1 MFLTLA
7 DCNVDYTPPTRF
19 VNPSRTIVRVSEVRL
34 SSNIVSPLGSVQ
46 AYQVAVGDISL
57 AICNRRYPY
66 NSENKTLPGSSH
78 LLPKEDLEVKVSG
91 VNIEQ
96 EMNLI
101 TMVTLDSANT
111 LVTCTTRADYS
122 HEPFM
127 IFGFSLGTLCLY
139 GCKDSFA
146 CLLGTFNEWNIYATA
161 LSEES
166 IVSMKARSRKNSCT
180 TMEPLKCD
188 VHLLSD
194 DLGVGGEVKVGDDGQ
209 LKTKEQVQNFQAEHG
224 HENFNLDGYDWMTV
238 DHGWSRQGMECDKLQ
253 PGNEQSAR
261 WYGSDETRE
270 AQDCWHDCD
279 GILEHRKQEHMI
291 QKKGQRTHSPRIIPH
306 HVRIHE
312 VSYPFDQGDMDAATH
327 AGTDRT
333 PPVSIRVLVRELKVR
348 CRFFDG
354 YDWPRF
360 VKKRARASTRQYK
373 FIIDDT
379 FDQQR
384 DAAKSSDANENHIEQ
399 TKDETKSR
407 LMGALLE
414 GVNGS
419 NSHGTFEYSPLP
431 EERAILIRDFAEER
445 RLTRQMNTF
454 LQISLVGVRVRI
466 DTFAESTEHR
476 LASCLD
482 LKIRDLFVA
491 ETISNIKPVKLLGEW
506 FNEIEHP
513 RDSHD
518 GLLMMKMVTWRPV
531 HRITL
536 VNEIVGDEVHAVL
549 HILPL
554 RCYIDQRGLRFA
566 RAFFMSIEENSPLKW
581 AAHLKEPPPPRFTW
595 FKVKACKM
603 KIDYSPEK
611 VDIDALRDGSIVELI
626 NISPIN
632 DMVIGL
638 HSVEVDDK
646 IGFGAVMSEVVS
658 SWIKDI
664 CATQMHKFITNA
676 SAFQP
681 ISSVSGGAADMVIL
695 PWNAIRNGEDVS
707 RAVRN
712 GLSSFGGILVFE
724 ALNTT
729 ARLTSFAAQQLHNV
743 IPASFP
749 SRPQNM
755 PRSVS
760 ETTSHAI
767 ESLARGLDHANYK
780 IVVVPYKVFQD
791 KGARSAAKS
800 VLKGIPIAI
809 MAPLASLNEAVSY
822 TLLGARNTLRPEVR
836 KEDEASQSGLYS
848 NF

>member
-1 MFLTLA
+1 MTLA

-19 VNPSRTIVRVSEVRL
+19 VNPSRTIIRVSEVRI
-34 SSNIVSPLGSVQ
+34 SSNIVSPIGSVQ
-46 AYQVAVGDISL
+46 AYQFTIGDLSL
-57 AICNRRYPY
+57 LICNRRYPY
-66 NSENKTLPGSSH
+66 SSENMTLSGSSH
-78 LLPKEDLEVKVSG
+78 LLSKEDLEVKLSG
-91 VNIEQ
+91 LNIEQ
-96 EMNLI
+96 DMNLI
-101 TMVTLDSANT
+101 TMVTLDSANA
-111 LVTCTTRADYS
+111 LVTCTTRADKS
-122 HEPFM
+122 HEPYM
-127 IFGFSLGTLCLY
+127 ALSLRFGTLCLH

-146 CLLGTFNEWNIYATA
+146 CLLNTFSEWNIYVNG

-166 IVSMKARSRKNSCT
+166 IVSMKTRERKNRSY
-180 TMEPLKCD
+180 TMKPLQ
-188 VHLLSD
+188 SD
-194 DLGVGGEVKVGDDGQ
+194 FSSLRDDHGVGGGVKASDDG
-209 LKTKEQVQNFQAEHG
+209 KMKSKEQVRDSQPQHG
-224 HENFNLDGYDWMTV
+224 HENFDLDGYDWMTV
-238 DHGWSRQGMECDKLQ
+238 DHGWSRQGMETHELQ

-270 AQDCWHDCD
+270 VQDCWHDCD
-279 GILEHRKQEHMI
+279 DVLVHRKQEHVI
-291 QKKGQRTHSPRIIPH
+291 QEKAQRSHTPRIIPH
-306 HVRIHE
+306 HIRIHE
-312 VSYPFDQGDMDAATH
+312 VSHPFDHGDMDAATH
-327 AGTDRT
+327 AGTDRA
-333 PPVSIRVLVRELKVR
+333 PPVTIRVLVRDLKVR

-360 VKKRARASTRQYK
+360 VKKRAHTPTRHYK

-379 FDQQR
+379 LDQQIGTV
-384 DAAKSSDANENHIEQ
+384 KSGDANLKHIEA

-414 GVNGS
+414 GVNS
-419 NSHGTFEYSPLP
+419 NNSIGTFENSPLP

-445 RLTRQMNTF
+445 RLTRQMKTF
-454 LQISLVGVRVRI
+454 LQISLLGVKVRI

-482 LKIRDLFVA
+482 LKIRDLFIA

-531 HRITL
+531 HRISPEN
-536 VNEIVGDEVHAVL
+536 NEIVGDESHAVL

-554 RCYIDQRGLRFA
+554 RCYINQRGLRFA
-566 RAFFMSIEENSPLKW
+566 RAFCMSIEEKPPLKW
-581 AAHLKEPPPPRFTW
+581 AAHLKELPPPRFTW

-603 KIDYSPEK
+603 KINYSPEK
-611 VDIDALRDGSIVELI
+611 VDIDALRDGSVVELI

-632 DMVIGL
+632 DMIIGL

-646 IGFGAVMSEVVS
+646 IGFGAVMSELVS
-658 SWIKDI
+658 SWIKDV
-664 CATQMHKFITNA
+664 CATQMYKFITNA

-681 ISSVSGGAADMVIL
+681 ISSVSGGAADMVVL

-712 GLSSFGGILVFE
+712 GLSSFGEILVFE

-729 ARLTSFAAQQLHNV
+729 ARLTYFAAQQLQKV
-743 IPASFP
+743 ISASFP

-755 PRSVS
+755 PRGVS
-760 ETTSHAI
+760 ETTSHAM

-780 IVVVPYKVFQD
+780 IVVVPYKVFQE
-791 KGARSAAKS
+791 KGATSAAKS

-809 MAPLASLNEAVSY
+809 MAPLASINEAMSY

-836 KEDEASQSGLYS
+836 KEDEASQSGLHY